1 LAILAA
7 ITVLADIFGFKLF
20 ENYKQQISYAGYDVV
35 ENQLGKRSDRTK
47 ISKKG
52 NSRIRRILYLSALVA
67 VKYQQTVFLQLIQQ
81 NLRKKWHQNERLYRR
96 SIRNY

>member
-1 LAILAA
+1 MAILSA
-7 ITVLADIFGFKLF
+7 ITVLADIFGFELF
-20 ENYKQQISYAGYDVV
+20 ENFKQQISYAGYDVV

-67 VKYQQTVFLQLIQQ
+67 VKYQQTVSY
-81 NLRKKWHQNERLYRR
+81 NLYNRIYEKSGIKMKGY
-96 SIRNY
+96 IAVK